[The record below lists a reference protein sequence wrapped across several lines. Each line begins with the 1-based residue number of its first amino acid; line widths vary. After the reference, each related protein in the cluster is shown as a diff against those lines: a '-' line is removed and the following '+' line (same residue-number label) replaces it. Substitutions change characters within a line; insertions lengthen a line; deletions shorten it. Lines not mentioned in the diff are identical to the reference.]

1 MDVEVIGGA
10 SRGCT
15 AVLRCVV
22 PSFVRDLV
30 RVVSWLQEPA
40 FYIYPSLQGGK
51 RRLIPIRIH
60 VYYHYYTTAVG
71 SLCASSRGK
80 FNAADFNV
88 HNIRL
93 GALHS
98 SLSLS
103 LSLSLRLC
111 FSSLVRVYIS
121 TSGRESSA
129 PLAFITELKL
139 SLARVRLPPESSA
152 AGGCCCCCCSP
163 RVAIPAL
170 SLSYFLL

>member
-103 LSLSLRLC
+103 LFASASRPL
-111 FSSLVRVYIS
+111 FVYIS
-121 TSGRESSA
+121 RRQVARAARPSPLLPSSNS
-129 PLAFITELKL
+129 L
-139 SLARVRLPPESSA
+139 SRASVSPRSQAPPEA
-152 AGGCCCCCCSP
+152 AAAAAAARRELQFP
-163 RVAIPAL
+163 L
-170 SLSYFLL
+170 FLFLTFSYN